1 MDIKHELK
9 ILLAKKDMNMS
20 DLAAK
25 LGITKQ
31 NLSNKL
37 ARNDMKVSELES
49 ICHILDV
56 ELIIKES

>member
-1 MDIKHELK
+1 MELKHELK

-20 DLAAK
+20 DLAEK

-37 ARNDMKVSELES
+37 SRNDMRVSELET
-49 ICHILDV
+49 ICKILGT
-56 ELIIKES
+56 ELVIKE